1 MPRQKKSSDELFVL
15 VLEVD
20 YQRVINN
27 KSAGSFNSFILSK
40 KDLLKKVKILNNADV
55 NYRIFRLGY
64 EVEITDNQQVNIVN
78 SMHDWLKIK
87 S

>member
-27 KSAGSFNSFILSK
+27 KSDGSFNSFILSK